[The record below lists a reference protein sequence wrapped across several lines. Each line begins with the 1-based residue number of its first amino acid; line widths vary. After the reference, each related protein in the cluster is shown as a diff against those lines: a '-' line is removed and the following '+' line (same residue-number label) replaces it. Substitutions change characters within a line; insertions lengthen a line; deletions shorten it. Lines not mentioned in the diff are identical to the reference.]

1 MPVIKFWLFQV
12 FNLIGWE
19 LKRKE
24 KIILGK
30 SPSKYQY
37 NIKQTSDENEE
48 KYQVSWSNT
57 KFFNHKNC
65 IADNKKTYWL
75 DFSVSVTV
83 LNLLTPRSN
92 L

>member
-30 SPSKYQY
+30 SPNKCQY
-37 NIKQTSDENEE
+37 NIKQTSDESEE
-48 KYQVSWSNT
+48 KYQLG
-57 KFFNHKNC
+57 
-65 IADNKKTYWL
+65 DY
-75 DFSVSVTV
+75 
-83 LNLLTPRSN
+83 
-92 L
+92 